1 MSASRLLAPSM
12 VGIRRGLARA
22 SNDFMF
28 EPGLV
33 YLQTGSLGP
42 TPRPVMD
49 FTVAKWRELELDPVY
64 YGYGPQEQATPRR
77 VRRWRCRWRPDRT
90 AGPLAAHALR

>member
-1 MSASRLLAPSM
+1 MSNRRDFLASLSAVTAAGLLNPSLPAELR
-12 VGIRRGLARA
+12 GIARA

-28 EPGLV
+28 ASGLV

-49 FTVAKWRELELDPVY
+49 RTIAAWRELELDPVY
-64 YGYGPQEQATPRR
+64 YGYGPQEQAMDV
-77 VRRWRCRWRPDRT
+77 VR
-90 AGPLAAHALR
+90 GL